1 MGGKDRPIFDVNS
14 GDHRRAF
21 KFFLANFRDYCIIED
36 YINPTKELDSDD
48 YWIAA
53 KRPKVMAA
61 LRRAFPPAEW
71 DVLTTTIDAQ
81 IADEDKQHPAR
92 WLRQLSQHYLGKEPI
107 IQSTHNFLRIL
118 RQEPGMSIQD
128 WHTLV
133 RLEYQKCNF
142 PAAVDDRLQRDIF
155 VTGLNETFKSF
166 RSDII
171 ARGNLATLTFSQV
184 ISKARDFEA
193 GLKTESAITKH
204 HLEEAAHK
212 VSPAAE
218 RLKTP
223 HHSNRRVKDRPPGP
237 QAARHALGVGV
248 PPTLTVGTALL
259 PTTLVMAV
267 GNGVIGSKFAVP
279 HLSMSSQKLRPVLK
293 QISKTS

>member
-1 MGGKDRPIFDVNS
+1 
-14 GDHRRAF
+14 
-21 KFFLANFRDYCIIED
+21 
-36 YINPTKELDSDD
+36 
-48 YWIAA
+48 
-53 KRPKVMAA
+53 MAA
-61 LRRAFPPAEW
+61 LRQAFLPAKW

-81 IADEDKQHPAR
+81 IVDEDKQHPAR
-92 WLRQLSQHYLGKEPI
+92 WLRQLSQHYLGEEPI

-155 VTGLNETFKSF
+155 VIGLNETFKSF
-166 RSDII
+166 CSDII
-171 ARGNLATLTFSQV
+171 ARENLATLTFTQV

-193 GLKTESAITKH
+193 GLKTESAINKH

-218 RLKTP
+218 RPKTP
-223 HHSNRRVKDRPPGP
+223 HYSNRRVKDRPPGP
-237 QAARHALGVGV
+237 SGSSTCPWCGRT
-248 PPTLTVGTALL
+248 PTLIAGTALP

-267 GNGVIGSKFAVP
+267 GNRVIGSKFVAP
-279 HLSMSSQKLRPVLK
+279 HLSMSSQKLRPALK

>member
-1 MGGKDRPIFDVNS
+1 MGGKDRPIFDANS
-14 GDHRRAF
+14 DDRRRAF
-21 KFFLANFRDYCIIED
+21 KFFLANFQDYCIIED
-36 YINPTKELDSDD
+36 YINTTKELDSDD
-48 YWIAA
+48 YWITA

-92 WLRQLSQHYLGKEPI
+92 WLRQLSQHYLGEEPI
-107 IQSTHNFLRIL
+107 IQSTHNFPRIL

-155 VTGLNETFKSF
+155 VIGLNETFKSF

-171 ARGNLATLTFSQV
+171 ARENLATLTFTQV

-193 GLKTESAITKH
+193 GLKTE
-204 HLEEAAHK
+204 
-212 VSPAAE
+212 
-218 RLKTP
+218 
-223 HHSNRRVKDRPPGP
+223 
-237 QAARHALGVGV
+237 
-248 PPTLTVGTALL
+248 
-259 PTTLVMAV
+259 
-267 GNGVIGSKFAVP
+267 
-279 HLSMSSQKLRPVLK
+279 
-293 QISKTS
+293 

>member
-1 MGGKDRPIFDVNS
+1 MFCTCR
-14 GDHRRAF
+14 
-21 KFFLANFRDYCIIED
+21 
-36 YINPTKELDSDD
+36 
-48 YWIAA
+48 
-53 KRPKVMAA
+53 
-61 LRRAFPPAEW
+61 FPPAEW

-92 WLRQLSQHYLGKEPI
+92 WLRQVSQHYLGEEPI
-107 IQSTHNFLRIL
+107 IQSTHNFVRIL

-142 PAAVDDRLQRDIF
+142 HAAVDDRLQRDIF
-155 VTGLNETFKSF
+155 VIGLNETFKSF

-171 ARGNLATLTFSQV
+171 ARENLATLTFTQV

-218 RLKTP
+218 RQPITLIDV
-223 HHSNRRVKDRPPGP
+223 SRIDP
-237 QAARHALGVGV
+237 QALQVARHALGVGV
-248 PPTLTVGTALL
+248 PPTLIAGTALL

-267 GNGVIGSKFAVP
+267 GNGVIGSKFAAP
-279 HLSMSSQKLRPVLK
+279 HLFMSSQKLRPALK